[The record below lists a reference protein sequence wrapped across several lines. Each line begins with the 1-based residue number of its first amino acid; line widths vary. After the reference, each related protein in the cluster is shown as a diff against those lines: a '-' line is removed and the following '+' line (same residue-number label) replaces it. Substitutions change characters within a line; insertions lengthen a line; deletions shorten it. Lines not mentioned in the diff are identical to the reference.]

1 MLEKQLSSPGFMK
14 KIFAILFFLSLLHLN
29 ADEKVTATGRAEA
42 NRSSAKEIAL
52 TDALRDAV
60 RQGAG
65 VDLVSSTKVKDFMIE
80 FDKIFTS
87 SFGYVRDY
95 KVISTETDKDGIF
108 TVKIEATVGK
118 GMPDAEASMALRQI
132 VRQKGSPR
140 LVIES
145 SGRIEGIDESVP
157 LITGQ
162 LKELALKY
170 GIEVVN
176 AARAGKSAET
186 RAKREELDGDQKS
199 AQFRR
204 SGISSNS
211 DFIIT
216 AAVNGK
222 FEGVENLYGVQT
234 NKYSFG
240 VDLDATWTD
249 SGETIAQVTIPS
261 VNINSSVST
270 KEQAARDCL
279 LRIFEG
285 KIPQSKEK
293 NALTLF
299 SRIIAA
305 WITELDLGSKIVL
318 EFKALDSKSFD
329 KIISALNGADGVT
342 AVHPRE
348 VDPKHISTI
357 EVESRLNAAQLRE
370 EVTKITGG
378 KFRIDK
384 LTKNYVQFEP
394 SGNESA
400 EAAGGKS
407 PEPDMG
413 KKTAVKEVAGDRNP
427 RDTESR
433 QAPAAKPESRNGMLI
448 WLMLGGAAV
457 VVAGIISVTIIVLL
471 LRKKK

>member
-1 MLEKQLSSPGFMK
+1 MPKRRLSNSEFMK
-14 KIFAILFFLSLLHLN
+14 KLISILFFLSLLHLN
-29 ADEKVTATGRAEA
+29 ADEKVTATGRAA
-42 NRSSAKEIAL
+42 TDRGSAKEIAL

-65 VDLVSSTKVKDFMIE
+65 VDLVSSTKVKDFIME
-80 FDKIFTS
+80 YDKVFTS

-95 KVISTETDKDGIF
+95 KIISTETDKDGLL

-118 GMPDAEASMALRQI
+118 GMPEAEASMALRQI

-140 LVIES
+140 LLIECNGS
-145 SGRIEGIDESVP
+145 IEGIDESVP
-157 LITGQ
+157 LISSQ

-176 AARAGKSAET
+176 AGRAGKSAET
-186 RAKREELDGDQKS
+186 RAKRDELNGDNKS

-211 DFIIT
+211 DFVIT
-216 AAVNGK
+216 ASVNGK
-222 FEGVENLYGVQT
+222 FEGAESLYGVQT

-240 VDLDATWTD
+240 ADLDATWTD
-249 SGETIAQVTIPS
+249 SGEIIAQVAIPS
-261 VNINSSVST
+261 VNINSSVSS

-279 LRIFEG
+279 MRIFEG
-285 KIPQSKEK
+285 KIPQSREK

-305 WITELDLGSKIVL
+305 WITELDMGAKIVL
-318 EFKALDSKSFD
+318 EFKTLDTKSFD
-329 KIISALNGADGVT
+329 KIVSSLNNIEGVT

-357 EVESRLNAAQLRE
+357 EVESRLNATQLKD

-378 KFRIDK
+378 KFKMDK

-394 SGNESA
+394 
-400 EAAGGKS
+400 GGKES
-407 PEPDMG
+407 IEEARVTAS
-413 KKTAVKEVAGDRNP
+413 KTASRETESGQLPAVK
-427 RDTESR
+427 TESR
-433 QAPAAKPESRNGMLI
+433 SNLSI
-448 WLMLGGAAV
+448 WLMLGG
-457 VVAGIISVTIIVLL
+457 VAIFVFGIVTVALLFIL